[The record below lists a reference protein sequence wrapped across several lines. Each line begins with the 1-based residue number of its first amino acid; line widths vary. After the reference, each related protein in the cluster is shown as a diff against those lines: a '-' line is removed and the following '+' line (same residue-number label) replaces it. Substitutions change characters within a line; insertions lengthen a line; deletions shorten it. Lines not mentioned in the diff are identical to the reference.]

1 MVFDKDVKGGA
12 LPPSHKTPYARVWHL
27 QDGKLIYGQAG
38 STEEIQKRMKER
50 ADGKDEIWK
59 DLEEL
64 LLLREKDDQDHPS
77 ARGQDLSVSHGT
89 QNLDLP
95 IAHQIIF

>member
-1 MVFDKDVKGGA
+1 MIFDKDVKGGA

-27 QDGKLIYGQAG
+27 PDGKLIYGQAG
-38 STEEIQKRMKER
+38 STEEVRKRMKEST
-50 ADGKDEIWK
+50 DGKDKIWD
-59 DLEEL
+59 DLVKL
-64 LLLREKDDQDHPS
+64 LLLSQKDDQDHPS